1 MHNTMTSQPRLKF
14 KIATEEWEF
23 EAVHRL
29 NYKTFVEE
37 IPQHEARATQLLV
50 DKFHHENT
58 YIICLNGQEL
68 VGMMAMR
75 GQRPFSLDKK
85 VGHLDS
91 YLPAGRKLVEIRLL
105 AVEKDFRN
113 GHVFRGMLALLVSH
127 GKAQGYNVALISGTT
142 RQAKLYK
149 HLGFVPFGPL
159 VGAGEALFQP
169 MYLTLETLE
178 EKAKELL
185 ELPARA
191 LTKLASFLPGP
202 VSIHEEVQDALSQP
216 PVSHRSEAFL
226 SEFKFTQQLLC
237 QLTGASQVEIL
248 LGSGTLANDA
258 IAGQLSL
265 VRKPGLILCNGEFGS
280 RLIDHATRQGLT
292 FETYSLEWGKPF
304 DLEAVQRL
312 IEKSPKLDWLWA
324 AHCETST
331 GVMNDL
337 AGLKQL
343 CTENEVKLCLDCIS
357 SVGTAPVNLHGVYL
371 ASCVSGKGLAAFPG
385 LSMVFY
391 NHKLAP
397 APKALP
403 RYLDLGFYAANHGVP
418 FTHSSNMLNALQAA
432 LRRPSWQKRFEEL
445 VETSAWLRA
454 QLRGAGFHVVAG
466 DAVSS
471 PAVVTLALP
480 REVSAKMVGDKLHQA
495 GYLLSYASEYLLR
508 RNWIQICLMGEC
520 SREAL
525 QPVIDKMVKLCFP
538 LQVKHTGAAPVP
550 HANRPQ
556 PATPRLRAN

>member
-1 MHNTMTSQPRLKF
+1 MTSQPWSKV

-23 EAVHRL
+23 DAIHRL

-37 IPQHEARATQLLV
+37 IPQHEAPATPRLV

-58 YIICLNGQEL
+58 YIICLHGKEL
-68 VGMMAMR
+68 AGMMAMR
-75 GQRPFSLDKK
+75 GERPFSLDQKLEN
-85 VGHLDS
+85 LDS

-113 GHVFRGMLALLVSH
+113 GHVFRAMLALMFSH

-142 RQAKLYK
+142 RQAKLYR

-159 VGAGEALFQP
+159 VGAGEAWFQP

-178 EKAKELL
+178 EKAKGFLKL
-185 ELPARA
+185 PTPAR
-191 LTKLASFLPGP
+191 TKLTSFLPGP
-202 VSIHEEVQDALSQP
+202 VSIHEKVREALSLP

-226 SEFKFTQQLLC
+226 SEFKFTKRLLC
-237 QLTGASQVEIL
+237 QLTGAIQVEVL
-248 LGSGTLANDA
+248 LGSGTLANDV

-265 VRKPGLILCNGEFGS
+265 VRRPGLILCNGEFGE
-280 RLIDHATRQGLT
+280 RLIDHATRFGLT
-292 FETYSLEWGKPF
+292 FETYRIEWGKPF
-304 DLEAVQRL
+304 DLEAVERL

-337 AGLKQL
+337 AGLKQI
-343 CTENEVKLCLDCIS
+343 CAENEVKLCLDCIS
-357 SVGTAPVNLHGVYL
+357 SVGTTPVNLHGVYL

-391 NHKLAP
+391 NHRLAP
-397 APKALP
+397 APRALP
-403 RYLDLGFYAANHGVP
+403 RYLDLGFYAANGGVP

-445 VETSAWLRA
+445 VEACAWLRT
-454 QLRGAGFHVVAG
+454 QLRDAGFQVVAG
-466 DAVSS
+466 EAISS
-471 PAVVTLALP
+471 PAVVTIALP
-480 REVSAKMVGDKLHQA
+480 REVSARMVGDKLHQA

-508 RNWIQICLMGEC
+508 RNWIQISLMGEC
-520 SREAL
+520 SRDAL
-525 QPVIDKMVKLCFP
+525 QAVIDEMVKLCFP
-538 LQVKHTGAAPVP
+538 LLPVKTAA
-550 HANRPQ
+550 ARRPSAFAA
-556 PATPRLRAN
+556 ATP

>member
-1 MHNTMTSQPRLKF
+1 MTSQPTLKV

-23 EAVHRL
+23 EAIHRL

-37 IPQHEARATQLLV
+37 IPQHAARATPRLV

-58 YIICLNGQEL
+58 YIICLHGKEL
-68 VGMMAMR
+68 AGMMAMR
-75 GQRPFSLDKK
+75 GERPFSLDKK
-85 VGHLDS
+85 VENLDS
-91 YLPAGRKLVEIRLL
+91 YLPDRRKLVEIRLL

-142 RQAKLYK
+142 RQAKLYR

-159 VGAGEALFQP
+159 VGAGEAWFQP

-178 EKAKELL
+178 EKARNLL
-185 ELPARA
+185 KLPTPA

-202 VSIHEEVQDALSQP
+202 VSIHEEVQEALSQP

-226 SEFKFTQQLLC
+226 SEFKFTKELLC

-248 LGSGTLANDA
+248 LGSGTLANDV

-265 VRKPGLILCNGEFGS
+265 VRRPGLILSNGEFGG
-280 RLIDHATRQGLT
+280 RLIDHATRLGLT
-292 FETYSLEWGKPF
+292 FETCSLEWGKPF
-304 DLEAVQRL
+304 DLEAVERL

-324 AHCETST
+324 THCETST

-337 AGLKQL
+337 AGLKRI
-343 CTENEVKLCLDCIS
+343 CAENEVKLCLDCIS
-357 SVGTAPVNLHGVYL
+357 SIGTTPVNLHGVYL
-371 ASCVSGKGLAAFPG
+371 ASCVSGKGFAAFPG

-391 NHKLAP
+391 NHTLTA

-403 RYLDLGFYAANHGVP
+403 RYLDLGLYAANDGVP

-445 VETSAWLRA
+445 IEACAWLRT
-454 QLRGAGFHVVAG
+454 QLRDCGFHVVAG
-466 DAVSS
+466 EAISS

-480 REVSAKMVGDKLHQA
+480 REVSARMVGDKLHQA

-508 RNWIQICLMGEC
+508 RNWIQISLMGEC
-520 SREAL
+520 SRDAL

-538 LQVKHTGAAPVP
+538 LQVKNAA
-550 HANRPQ
+550 A
-556 PATPRLRAN
+556 RLSSPFASAPP

>member
-1 MHNTMTSQPRLKF
+1 MRNTMTAQPRLGF

-23 EAVHRL
+23 EAIHRL

-37 IPQHEARATQLLV
+37 IPQHDAKPSQRLV

-58 YIICLNGQEL
+58 YIICLNGKEL

-75 GQRPFSLDKK
+75 GQRPFSLDQK
-85 VGHLDS
+85 VEQLDS
-91 YLPAGRKLVEIRLL
+91 HLPAGRKLVEIRLL
-105 AVEKDFRN
+105 AVERAFRN

-142 RQAKLYK
+142 RQARLYR

-159 VGAGEALFQP
+159 VGSGEALFQP
-169 MYLTLETLE
+169 MYLMLETLE

-185 ELPARA
+185 DLPARA

-202 VSIHEEVQDALSQP
+202 VSIHDEVQEALAQP

-226 SEFKFTQQLLC
+226 SEFKFTKQLLC
-237 QLTGASQVEIL
+237 QLTHASQVEIL
-248 LGSGTLANDA
+248 LGSGTMANDV

-280 RLIDHATRQGLT
+280 RLIDHATRFGLK
-292 FETYSLEWGKPF
+292 FETYSLDWGKPF

-312 IEKSPKLDWLWA
+312 IEKSPKLDWLWV

-337 AGLKQL
+337 DGLKQL
-343 CTENEVKLCLDCIS
+343 CAENEVKLCLDCIS
-357 SVGTAPVNLHGVYL
+357 SIGTTPVNLQGVYL

-403 RYLDLGFYAANHGVP
+403 RYLDLGYYAAQDGVP

-432 LRRPSWQKRFEEL
+432 LRRPSWHKRYEEML
-445 VETSAWLRA
+445 ETCAWLRG
-454 QLRGAGFHVVAG
+454 QLRGAGFQVVAS

-471 PAVVTLALP
+471 PAVVTIALP

-495 GYLLSYASEYLLR
+495 GYLLSYASEYLMR

-520 SREAL
+520 SRDTL
-525 QPVIDKMVKLCFP
+525 QRVIDQMGKLSFP
-538 LQVKHTGAAPVP
+538 LQLKTAAAIHPAP
-550 HANRPQ
+550 SARHQ
-556 PATPRLRAN
+556 PAPSRLHAR